1 MPKAAAIDPGNW
13 ATVHSN
19 FDRFDINE
27 LNRVVLDYAQ
37 IELEAAE
44 RKRRRSG
51 VANLAAKLMFWVAV
65 IGLGGP
71 LFSVAVFASGGGATK
86 LSEDFSPGFEVPC
99 IYIGCAL
106 GIISLLYRFV
116 PWVQATHRQWDRSLF
131 GFSAFVLVP
140 TVLLLVL
147 ILMSDPAAY
156 PRFPLVIAP
165 LFLLVFGISVIVAE
179 FRLYSREKPP
189 AVDVNAL
196 TSDELDVLLA
206 SRRQALTT
214 LRSRSIVSYDEFDA
228 LDRSPLTASA
238 DGKA

>member
-37 IELEAAE
+37 IELESAE

-51 VANLAAKLMFWVAV
+51 AANLAAKLMYWVALV
-65 IGLGGP
+65 GLAGP
-71 LFSVAVFASGGGATK
+71 LFSVAIFASGGGARK

-99 IYIGCAL
+99 VYIGCAL
-106 GIISLLYRFV
+106 GFLALLYHFV
-116 PWVQATHRQWDRSLF
+116 PWVRSTHRQWDRSLF
-131 GFSAFVLVP
+131 GFSVFVLVS

-147 ILMSDPAAY
+147 ILMSDAAAY
-156 PRFPLVIAP
+156 PRVPLVMAP
-165 LFLLVFGISVIVAE
+165 LLLLAFGIALIVAE

-196 TSDELDVLLA
+196 TSDEVDVLLA
-206 SRRQALTT
+206 LRRQALTT